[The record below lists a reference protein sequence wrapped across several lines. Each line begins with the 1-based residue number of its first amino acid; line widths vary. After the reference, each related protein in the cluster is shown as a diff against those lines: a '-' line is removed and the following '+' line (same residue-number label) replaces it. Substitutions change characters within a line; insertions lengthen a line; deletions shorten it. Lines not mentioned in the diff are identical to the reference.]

1 MNIFN
6 LHNLYVN
13 VMNETLEYMQS
24 GYPSFPVFVHFSL
37 FLYMMNTFFRDSIN
51 AVDSLQKLLI
61 FNNI

>member
-13 VMNETLEYMQS
+13 VMNETLEYEQYWVSVIS
-24 GYPSFPVFVHFSL
+24 GFCLLQF

-61 FNNI
+61 FKNI